1 MKLLSINHM
10 LYALRGGLTLVVAI
24 VVTQVFLPQIA
35 VRLVALIV
43 QILDIAL
50 VATNQITITLPS

>member
-1 MKLLSINHM
+1 M